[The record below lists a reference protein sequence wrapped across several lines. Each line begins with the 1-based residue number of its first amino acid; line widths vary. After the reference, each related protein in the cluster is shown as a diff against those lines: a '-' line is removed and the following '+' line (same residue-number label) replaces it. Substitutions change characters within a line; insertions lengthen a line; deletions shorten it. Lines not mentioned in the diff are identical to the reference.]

1 MSKNIVLEFKGK
13 VDALIITPELGCCKK
28 STSYSDIIEILGEDH
43 EKMIIGGMALFM
55 AKNSAS
61 IPYNEIEE
69 NPTKLIYF
77 DNNVILIYGTVIICK
92 YEETSK
98 TGKSASGIIKS
109 FTKKELIEYGAQ
121 QNYKPIITNV
131 TPELCEEHPIL
142 KPILSKLINK
152 AFVVEYELGG
162 TKYYI
167 VASSDY
173 KIHSD
178 GRLFFPMILYTHSP
192 KPL

>member
-77 DNNVILIYGTVIICK
+77 DNTIKHLSANWRRQLAAGKIIAMRHPVPFRTGCFFNV
-92 YEETSK
+92 
-98 TGKSASGIIKS
+98 
-109 FTKKELIEYGAQ
+109 
-121 QNYKPIITNV
+121 
-131 TPELCEEHPIL
+131 
-142 KPILSKLINK
+142 
-152 AFVVEYELGG
+152 
-162 TKYYI
+162 
-167 VASSDY
+167 
-173 KIHSD
+173 
-178 GRLFFPMILYTHSP
+178 
-192 KPL
+192 